1 MEKKEYRQAVG
12 KQSVSFFNPPYIQ
25 ESVSVVGNKENEG
38 PLGGSF
44 DVVYQEELM
53 GEDSWEKA
61 ESAFQKAAVE
71 ELLQKAKVTKE
82 EVRFL
87 LAGDLLGQ
95 EIASSFG
102 LAVFQIPVIGMYG
115 ACSTAGLELGL
126 GAMLVA
132 GGFADRLITV
142 TSSHFASAERQFR
155 FPLDYANQRPLCST
169 WTVTGSGAFL
179 LQGQGISSE
188 DGEGGLQNT
197 SAYGA
202 KDENRHKVKIAGATF
217 GTIEDYAVKD
227 NMNMGACMAPAAC
240 AVIKRHLT
248 DFDRKV
254 EDYDKIITGDLGY
267 VGSELLYRLLGEA
280 GMDITKKHMD
290 CGIEIFDKETQD
302 THSGGSGCGCAAVTL
317 SACILPKLRSG
328 VWKRVL
334 FAPTGALLSKV
345 SFNEGQPVPGI
356 SHAVVLES
364 E

>member
-1 MEKKEYRQAVG
+1 MKNKEYHQAVG
-12 KQSVSFFNPPYIQ
+12 KQSVSFDNPPYLR
-25 ESVSVVGNKENEG
+25 ESASVVGNKENEG

-71 ELLQKAKVTKE
+71 ELIKKANITKE

-102 LAVFQIPVIGMYG
+102 LAEFQIPVIGMYG

-126 GAMLVA
+126 GATLVA

-155 FPLDYANQRPLCST
+155 FPLDYANQRPLSSN

-179 LQGQGISSE
+179 L
-188 DGEGGLQNT
+188 EGKENT
-197 SAYGA
+197 LESKEKY
-202 KDENRHKVKIAGATF
+202 RIKITGATF
-217 GTIEDYAVKD
+217 GTIVDYAVKD

-240 AVIKRHLT
+240 ATIKQHLE
-248 DFDRKV
+248 DFHRDVK
-254 EDYDKIITGDLGY
+254 EYDKIITGDLGY
-267 VGSELLYRLLGEA
+267 VGSELLYRLLGEENI
-280 GMDITKKHMD
+280 DITEKHMD

-317 SACILPKLRSG
+317 SAYILPKLRSG

-356 SHAVVLES
+356 CHAIVLEG
-364 E
+364 EEADGLF

>member
-1 MEKKEYRQAVG
+1 MEKKGYHQAIG
-12 KQSVSFFNPPYIQ
+12 KQSVSFDNPPCIW
-25 ESVSVVGNKENEG
+25 ESASVVGNKENEG

-71 ELLQKAKVTKE
+71 ELLKKAKITKE
-82 EVRFL
+82 DVRFL

-95 EIASSFG
+95 EVASSFG
-102 LAVFQIPVIGMYG
+102 LTDFATPVIGMYG

-126 GAMLVA
+126 GSVLVA
-132 GGFADRLITV
+132 GGFADKVITV

-155 FPLDYANQRPLCST
+155 FPLDYANQRPLSSS

-179 LQGQGISSE
+179 LG
-188 DGEGGLQNT
+188 GEEGASGGK
-197 SAYGA
+197 Y
-202 KDENRHKVKIAGATF
+202 KVKVTGATF
-217 GTIEDYAVKD
+217 GTIEDYDVKD

-240 AVIKRHLT
+240 ATIKQHFE
-248 DFDRKV
+248 DFNRNIQ
-254 EDYDKIITGDLGY
+254 DYDKIITGDLGY
-267 VGSELLYRLLGEA
+267 VGSELLYRLLGGA
-280 GMDITKKHMD
+280 NMDITGNHMD
-290 CGIEIFDKETQD
+290 CGIEIFDKENQD

-317 SACILPKLRSG
+317 SAYILPKLRSG
-328 VWKRVL
+328 IWKRVL

-356 SHAVVLES
+356 CHGVVLES
-364 E
+364 VEA

>member
-1 MEKKEYRQAVG
+1 MEKKGYHQAVG
-12 KQSVSFFNPPYIQ
+12 KQSISFDNPPYIW
-25 ESVSVVGNKENEG
+25 ESASVVGNKENEG

-71 ELLQKAKVTKE
+71 ELLKKSKVTKE

-102 LAVFQIPVIGMYG
+102 LTGFETPVIGMYG

-132 GGFADRLITV
+132 GGFADKLITV
-142 TSSHFASAERQFR
+142 TSSHIASAERQFR
-155 FPLDYANQRPLCST
+155 FPLDYANQRPLSST

-179 LQGQGISSE
+179 LGGEKSSNE
-188 DGEGGLQNT
+188 K
-197 SAYGA
+197 Y
-202 KDENRHKVKIAGATF
+202 KVKITGATF
-217 GTIEDYAVKD
+217 GTIEDYEVRD
-227 NMNMGACMAPAAC
+227 NMNMGACMAPAAY
-240 AVIKRHLT
+240 ATIKQHLE
-248 DFDRKV
+248 DFHRDIK
-254 EDYDKIITGDLGY
+254 DYDKIITGDLGY

-280 GMDITKKHMD
+280 NMDITGKHMD

-317 SACILPKLRSG
+317 SAYILPRLRSG
-328 VWKRVL
+328 IWKRVL

-356 SHAVVLES
+356 CHGVVLES
-364 E
+364 VKE